1 MPKTTF
7 QRVVFTCVG
16 VLLMA
21 TTMAT
26 YNKYLVYGEFS
37 LELFCQV
44 AIAFC
49 QKAPFAFILQYF
61 FVQKFV
67 GKQCAKY
74 PTENK
79 LVYYAIRTGFTVLV
93 MCPIMSLYSNVILMF
108 QFHWTFGQLLSN
120 WLPKMV
126 VNWIFAYFVQIF
138 LLGPI
143 NRTVFGLL
151 FPPKQTVSS
160 T

>member
-1 MPKTTF
+1 MY
-7 QRVVFTCVG
+7 TCLG

-21 TTMAT
+21 TTMAL
-26 YNKYLVYGEFS
+26 YNKYLVYGTFS
-37 LELFCQV
+37 REVFRQT

-49 QKAPFAFILQYF
+49 QKAPIAFVLQFF

-74 PTENK
+74 PTDNK

-93 MCPIMSLYSNVILMF
+93 MCPIMSFVSNLTLMIQLNWSF
-108 QFHWTFGQLLSN
+108 SQLLSN
-120 WLPKMV
+120 WIPKMV

-138 LLGPI
+138 MLGPV
-143 NRTVFGLL
+143 NRMLFGFI
-151 FPPKQTVSS
+151 FPQKRYSMAE
-160 T
+160 